1 MKNKKNVQI
10 EQLLKERFQLKKELK
25 SCVADNIKEDLEE
38 RIKAIEDDIGENVI
52 SENHKVILDTV
63 KELGD
68 DFEGVERRQLWKMLK
83 KKFPKKLNAVP
94 IGKKNNQ
101 GQIVTNHMELK
112 HLYLNSYTQRLRN
125 RPIKEEFE
133 EIKSIKEEIFYKRI
147 KISLTRKSEPWT
159 MMNLESVLKKL
170 KKDKARDPNGWANE
184 LFKDGVAGW
193 NLKISLLDFLNN
205 MKSQN
210 FIPEFVRMADVATI
224 YKGKGSKNELINE
237 RGVFIV
243 TIIRSIMM
251 RLIYSDYYQILD
263 KSMTDSQVGSR
274 KGKNIRNH
282 IWIVN

>member
-1 MKNKKNVQI
+1 
-10 EQLLKERFQLKKELK
+10 
-25 SCVADNIKEDLEE
+25 
-38 RIKAIEDDIGENVI
+38 
-52 SENHKVILDTV
+52 
-63 KELGD
+63 
-68 DFEGVERRQLWKMLK
+68 
-83 KKFPKKLNAVP
+83 
-94 IGKKNNQ
+94 
-101 GQIVTNHMELK
+101 
-112 HLYLNSYTQRLRN
+112 
-125 RPIKEEFE
+125 
-133 EIKSIKEEIFYKRI
+133 
-147 KISLTRKSEPWT
+147 
-159 MMNLESVLKKL
+159 
-170 KKDKARDPNGWANE
+170 
-184 LFKDGVAGW
+184 
-193 NLKISLLDFLNN
+193 